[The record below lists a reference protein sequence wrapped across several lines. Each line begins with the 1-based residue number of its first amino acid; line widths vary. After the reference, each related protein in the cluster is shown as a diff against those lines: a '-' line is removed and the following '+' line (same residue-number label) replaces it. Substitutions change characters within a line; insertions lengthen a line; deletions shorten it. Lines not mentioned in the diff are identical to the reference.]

1 MIERSIT
8 YNSLFFVLCEFSFC
22 LYSTDL
28 DQVAPAL
35 NEQALLVGVG
45 GAATKVKMLLSLASR
60 QSCSRLLSLEHCY

>member
-45 GAATKVKMLLSLASR
+45 GGG
-60 QSCSRLLSLEHCY
+60 H

>member
-45 GAATKVKMLLSLASR
+45 GGALR
-60 QSCSRLLSLEHCY
+60 